1 MYIINYMLMYGIM
14 YGIFYRDN
22 ITTICE
28 SNSMIL
34 NDNFIINVKHNLWK
48 QLSSTVTDQVW
59 IPYWD
64 LIMREVLDPTRHVVN
79 DILRDNLC
87 IDII

>member
-1 MYIINYMLMYGIM
+1 
-14 YGIFYRDN
+14 
-22 ITTICE
+22 
-28 SNSMIL
+28 MIL
-34 NDNFIINVKHNLWK
+34 NDLYIINVKHNIWK
-48 QLSSTVTDQVW
+48 QLSSTVTDQVY
-59 IPYWD
+59 IVIWD

>member
-1 MYIINYMLMYGIM
+1 MYGIM

-34 NDNFIINVKHNLWK
+34 NDNCIINVKKNIWT
-48 QLSSTVTDQVW
+48 QLSSTVTDQLSIV
-59 IPYWD
+59 YWD
-64 LIMREVLDPTRHVVN
+64 LIMRKVLDPTRHAVN

>member
-1 MYIINYMLMYGIM
+1 LY
-14 YGIFYRDN
+14 
-22 ITTICE
+22 
-28 SNSMIL
+28 
-34 NDNFIINVKHNLWK
+34 IINVKHNIWK
-48 QLSSTVTDQVW
+48 QLSSTVTDQVY
-59 IPYWD
+59 IVIWD